1 MNMRDIVISIGGKE
15 LPVNPFVREV
25 TESVI
30 LAVLGTLKKVN
41 LDDEIVIT
49 IRPSSDAARTE
60 G

>member
-15 LPVNPFVREV
+15 LPVNPFVQEV